1 MFSVGFGRFGDNTE
15 VGNKTS
21 SKDPPAKLRDEYLR
35 MSTWGGGGGGGDGKA
50 SELVTRRSLAQLLL
64 GALNFF
70 F

>member
-35 MSTWGGGGGGGDGKA
+35 MSTCGGGGGGGGGEGMEKH
-50 SELVTRRSLAQLLL
+50 
-64 GALNFF
+64 LN
-70 F
+70 

>member
-15 VGNKTS
+15 V
-21 SKDPPAKLRDEYLR
+21 DEYLR
-35 MSTWGGGGGGGDGKA
+35 MSTWVGGGGTGGHGKA

-64 GALNFF
+64 GVLNFF

>member
-15 VGNKTS
+15 V
-21 SKDPPAKLRDEYLR
+21 DEYLR
-35 MSTWGGGGGGGDGKA
+35 MSTWVGGWTGGHGKA

-64 GALNFF
+64 GVLNFF